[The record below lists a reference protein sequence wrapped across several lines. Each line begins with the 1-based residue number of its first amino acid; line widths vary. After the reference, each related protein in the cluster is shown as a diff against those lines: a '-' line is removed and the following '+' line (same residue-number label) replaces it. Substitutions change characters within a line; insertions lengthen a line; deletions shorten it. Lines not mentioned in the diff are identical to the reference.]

1 MSGSVWYLSFSKKK
15 IEFKKYPK
23 RKRNRPS
30 VVNLK
35 KKRQRNNEHNGKG
48 SSIKILFLITLTF
61 LSVILS
67 TNLISSAPI
76 NDTFHLNIQTIY
88 SNGTVQ
94 TGTFSFA
101 FNITENSATASCGS
115 PVVYNHSTSLA
126 TDARGIVSI
135 YLPQIGSGGG
145 NLSSLSFDKQYYLC
159 YFRDGSLV
167 NVSQLGRVPY
177 AFRATQVNLSE
188 ISIDSN
194 LNLGNFNATG
204 NYGFFSFLGSLV
216 SRVTTLFTQNID
228 FNGVING
235 SGNLTT
241 TGRIGIGTENPDE
254 AIEVAGDILISGAY
268 QTTGNE
274 LIYAGSPLG
283 QVKFFRPATTND
295 IALYAGGTEWVRING
310 SQGNIGI
317 NTTTPQNQL
326 NVVGDGNIT
335 GSFYTGNATFNNGWT
350 SGGISIIDGSL
361 YAQKIFVYNI
371 TSLNVS
377 QQNLSIIDDFIV
389 FGNTDLKQ
397 DLKVSGAA
405 NISGATYLLN
415 SKCASGEVLS
425 TGPSTGLISCVTDQ
439 TLGGGAVTGS
449 GNSGYIVKWTG
460 TSVINNSII
469 YENGTNIGI
478 GTTTPQGKLHI
489 NGSGGREPLIQIN

>member
-101 FNITENSATASCGS
+101 FNITENSATASCGA
-115 PVVYNHSTSLA
+115 PVVYNHSASLT

-135 YLPQIGSGGG
+135 YLPQSGSGGG
-145 NLSSLSFDKQYYLC
+145 NLSSLSFDKQYYLF

-177 AFRATQVNLSE
+177 AFRATEVNLSE
-188 ISIDSN
+188 ITVDSN
-194 LNLGNFNATG
+194 LDATG
-204 NYGFFSFLGSLV
+204 YNVTADNGFFQFLGSLLN
-216 SRVTTLFTQNID
+216 RVTTLFTQNIQ
-228 FNGVING
+228 FNGTING
-235 SGNLTT
+235 SGNITT
-241 TGRIGIGTENPDE
+241 TGQIGIGTETPDDE
-254 AIEVAGDILISGAY
+254 IEVVGDILISGAY
-268 QTTGNE
+268 QTTGSE
-274 LIYAGSPLG
+274 IIYAGSPLG

-295 IALYAGGTEWVRING
+295 IALYAGG
-310 SQGNIGI
+310 
-317 NTTTPQNQL
+317 
-326 NVVGDGNIT
+326 
-335 GSFYTGNATFNNGWT
+335 A
-350 SGGISIIDGSL
+350 
-361 YAQKIFVYNI
+361 
-371 TSLNVS
+371 
-377 QQNLSIIDDFIV
+377 
-389 FGNTDLKQ
+389 
-397 DLKVSGAA
+397 
-405 NISGATYLLN
+405 
-415 SKCASGEVLS
+415 EVL
-425 TGPSTGLISCVTDQ
+425 
-439 TLGGGAVTGS
+439 
-449 GNSGYIVKWTG
+449 
-460 TSVINNSII
+460 
-469 YENGTNIGI
+469 
-478 GTTTPQGKLHI
+478 
-489 NGSGGREPLIQIN
+489 